1 MKKCTKCNQ
10 FKDESCFGK
19 HKATKDKL
27 QCHCKECINKAS
39 AKHKADNPEWSR
51 NHYLS
56 KQEYYKKLTL
66 DRYKDNRDFILTK
79 QKEWAEKN
87 KEHIKAYQKEWSL
100 KNKDKVN
107 SYNKGKKENN
117 PNLRLACIL
126 RSKIST
132 NIRRVGSMKDQKS
145 LDIVGLDS
153 WDCFR
158 KHIENKFE
166 SGMNWDN
173 YGIGQNNTTW
183 HIDHIIPISS
193 AKTLEEVKKLS
204 HYSNLRPMWGS
215 DNIRKS
221 NKMLGD

>member
-1 MKKCTKCNQ
+1 MQ
-10 FKDESCFGK
+10 PYFD
-19 HKATKDKL
+19 L
-27 QCHCKECINKAS
+27 
-39 AKHKADNPEWSR
+39 
-51 NHYLS
+51 
-56 KQEYYKKLTL
+56 
-66 DRYKDNRDFILTK
+66 
-79 QKEWAEKN
+79 AEK
-87 KEHIKAYQKEWSL
+87 YGYRVYSL
-100 KNKDKVN
+100 NDLN
-107 SYNKGKKENN
+107 S
-117 PNLRLACIL
+117 RLANTL
-126 RSKIST
+126 RSKISK
-132 NIRRVGSMKDQKS
+132 NLKRLDSLKDQNTLS
-145 LDIVGLDS
+145 IVGLDS

>member
-1 MKKCTKCNQ
+1 MKELFLLRGVPGSGKTALANSIGGTWVEADHYFLNENGDYEFDASKLKYAHKWCQ
-10 FKDESCFGK
+10 DSVEESMSFQSIK
-19 HKATKDKL
+19 ITVSNTFT
-27 QCHCKECINKAS
+27 Q
-39 AKHKADNPEWSR
+39 EWEMQP
-51 NHYLS
+51 YFDL
-56 KQEYYKKLTL
+56 
-66 DRYKDNRDFILTK
+66 
-79 QKEWAEKN
+79 AEK
-87 KEHIKAYQKEWSL
+87 YGYRVYSL
-100 KNKDKVN
+100 NDLN
-107 SYNKGKKENN
+107 S
-117 PNLRLACIL
+117 RLANTL
-126 RSKIST
+126 RSKISK
-132 NIRRVGSMKDQKS
+132 NLKRLDSLKDQNTLS
-145 LDIVGLDS
+145 IVGLDS

>member
-1 MKKCTKCNQ
+1 MKKCTKCNEI
-10 FKDESCFGK
+10 KPKSEFGN
-19 HKATKDKL
+19 HKLTKDKL
-27 QCHCKECINKAS
+27 QCHCKECINLNSK
-39 AKHKADNPEWSR
+39 KHKENNPEWSR

-100 KNKDKVN
+100 KNKDKIN
-107 SYNKGKKENN
+107 NYHKERKENN
-117 PNLRLACIL
+117 PNIRLACIL

-132 NIRRVGSMKDQKS
+132 NIRRVGSIKDQKS
-145 LDIVGLDS
+145 LDIVGLNS

-158 KHIENKFE
+158 KYIETKFE
-166 SGMNWDN
+166 NGMNWDN

-193 AKTLEEVKKLS
+193 ASTLEEVKKLN